1 MSGFVHLH
9 THSEYSTLDGMGK
22 VRELFQT
29 AKEHGQTA
37 LAITDHGTSAGAWEA
52 QQVADE
58 LGMKMIH
65 GQEFYYERERD
76 GKNGHLLILAKNDE
90 GLRNIFRMQEYASV
104 HNFYYKPRI
113 NWEILK
119 AHSEGLIVT
128 SACLGSPF
136 NQYLIN
142 GEYNEAVA
150 WARKFKEVFGDDFY
164 IEIQPNDIPE
174 QYIANSGSIRIA
186 NQLDIGLVATND
198 VHYALESDQF
208 PHEVLLALQ
217 FNKKMANE
225 DRFKFPDNNFWLKS
239 EEEMVNTF
247 ESLDSGI
254 VREALATTVRI
265 AEKCNARIEKG
276 KYLPQFYNIP
286 EGKTARNVMV
296 EQVKQGAV
304 KRGLNKDTDFMRDV
318 QKEVN
323 VIDEEGYAD
332 YFLIVQD
339 YITSAKA
346 RGELVGDG
354 RGSGSGS
361 KVAYLT
367 GIHEI
372 PPHEFDLLFER
383 FMAKGR
389 EPDIDTDFSDQ
400 DAVFADLSEKYG
412 EKNVARI
419 ATHGRM
425 TPKAVIRKVLS
436 SFEVAPQDIALVNKL
451 VPDLVPSLAKAYE
464 INPEL
469 LKFKDKYRVEWEVIE
484 RLENVISHTGSHAGG
499 VIIYPNLSDYIPLIT
514 KAEDRSKRVSA
525 FDMDVIH
532 DIGFFKFDILGLETI
547 KDIHRCVESIKNT
560 TGEILDLD
568 AINYEDQL
576 TYDTLCRGDVSG
588 IFQLSAQSTKVLEQ
602 QPRNFRDLIAINAL
616 IRPGVGDWE
625 EYLARRAGKQYDI
638 YEARKLY
645 MQETAGT
652 MTYQEQYLLDAHHLA
667 GWDIAYADK
676 HIRKNKDIRNDAELR
691 AKFIHDCT
699 ARGHE
704 EDVTEG
710 IWAEIEDAVDGGY
723 GFNKSHS
730 ASYARI
736 SFKTAYLKTHYPEHF
751 YASLMSGEKTDGNGQ
766 TAIAGYIAEC
776 KSRGIKVLPPDI
788 NNSGDN
794 FVIADGGINYRITT
808 IKHVGES
815 AIEHINEL
823 RPITSFDDFLE
834 RREKKHAKKN
844 VIVNLIKAGAFDFDN
859 PNRAELLWNFDM
871 SQRTKTQ
878 IKEGVETPKYPW
890 NDNVKCDW
898 EQEVLG
904 MYLSIHPMERFGF
917 RALDEYKDNEMC
929 IQGGEVKTVFEFH
942 PKKDPNKPKMAFVTI
957 DTLHGHV
964 KLVVWASVWEQEKN
978 RAVLT
983 PGNIALIRGKR
994 SGNDMTV
1001 DSVEELERKV

>member
-1 MSGFVHLH
+1 MSFVHLH
-9 THSEYSTLDGMGK
+9 VHSEYSTLDGMGK
-22 VRELFQT
+22 IRELFET
-29 AKEHGQTA
+29 AKSHGQNA
-37 LAITDHGTSAGAWEA
+37 LAISDHGTSAGAWEA

-58 LGMKMIH
+58 MGMKMIH
-65 GQEFYYERERD
+65 AQEFYYEREGD

-90 GLRNIFRMQEYASV
+90 GLRNIFRMQEIASV
-104 HNFYYKPRI
+104 QNFYYKPRI

-142 GEYNEAVA
+142 GEHSEAVA
-150 WARKFKEVFGDDFY
+150 WARKFQEVFGEDFY

-174 QYIANSGSIRIA
+174 QYVANSGSIRIA
-186 NQLDIGLVATND
+186 KQLGIELVATND
-198 VHYALESDQF
+198 VHYSFETDQF

-217 FNKKMANE
+217 LNKKMSNE

-239 EEEMVNTF
+239 AEEMVSTF
-247 ESLDSGI
+247 QSLDEDI
-254 VREALATTVRI
+254 VRQAMATTVSI

-276 KYLPQFYNIP
+276 KYLPQFYNVP
-286 EGKTARNVMV
+286 EGKTARNLLV
-296 EQVKQGAV
+296 EQTMAGARQ
-304 KRGLNKDTDFMRDV
+304 KGLSKNADFMRDV
-318 QKEVN
+318 QNEIN
-323 VIDEEGYAD
+323 IIDEEGYSD

-361 KVAYLT
+361 KVAYLS

-389 EPDIDTDFSDQ
+389 EPDIDTDFSNQ
-400 DAVFADLSEKYG
+400 DAVFADLAAKYG
-412 EKNVARI
+412 EDSVARI
-419 ATHGRM
+419 ATYGRM
-425 TPKAVIRKVLS
+425 TPKAVIRKVLN
-436 SFEVAPQDIALVNKL
+436 SFEVPPQDIGAITKL
-451 VPDLVPSLAKAYE
+451 VPDLCPTLEKAYS
-464 INPEL
+464 INPAL
-469 LKFKDKYRVEWEVIE
+469 LQYKEKYRVEWEVIE
-484 RLENVISHTGSHAGG
+484 RLENVISHVGQHAGG

-514 KAEDRSKRVSA
+514 KAEDRTKRIAA

-547 KDIHRCVESIKNT
+547 KDIHRCVESIKET
-560 TGEILDLD
+560 TGEILNLD
-568 AINYEDQL
+568 EIDYEDQA

-588 IFQLSAQSTKVLEQ
+588 VFQLAAQSTKVIEQ

-625 EYLARRAGKQYDI
+625 EYLARRAGKQYST
-638 YEARKLY
+638 YEARQSY
-645 MQETAGT
+645 MAETVGT

-667 GWDIAYADK
+667 GWGIAYADK
-676 HIRKNKDIRNDAELR
+676 HIRKNEDIRNDTELR
-691 AKFIHDCT
+691 AKFISDCT
-699 ARGHE
+699 TRGHA
-704 EDVTEG
+704 EDVAEG
-710 IWAEIEDAVDGGY
+710 IWEEIEDAVDGGY

-730 ASYARI
+730 ASYGRL

-751 YASLMSGEKTDGNGQ
+751 YASLMSGEKTDGDGQ

-776 KSRGIKVLPPDI
+776 KRRGIQILPPDI

-794 FVIADGGINYRITT
+794 FVIANGGINYRITT

-815 AIEHINEL
+815 AIAHINEL
-823 RPITSFDDFLE
+823 RPIASFADFLE
-834 RREKKHAKKN
+834 RREKKHIKKN
-844 VIVNLIKAGAFDFDN
+844 VMVNLIKAGAFDFDN
-859 PNRAELLWNFDM
+859 PNRAELLWQFDM
-871 SQRTKTQ
+871 SERTKTAV
-878 IKEGVETPKYPW
+878 KEGVEAPKYPW
-890 NDNVKCDW
+890 NDRVKCEW

-904 MYLSIHPMERFGF
+904 MYLSVHPMEQFGF
-917 RALDEYKDNEMC
+917 KPLSAYRDAESCL
-929 IQGGEVKTVFEFH
+929 QGGEVKTVFEFH
-942 PKKDPNKPKMAFVTI
+942 PQKNPSKPKMAFITV

-964 KLVVWASVWEQEKN
+964 KLVVWASVWEEEEN
-978 RAVLT
+978 RNILT
-983 PGNIALIRGKR
+983 PGNLVLIRGKR

-1001 DSVEELERKV
+1001 DSVEQLEHKE